1 MQISKLLHI
10 EGFLRDQDLK
20 NSERVKTRWEL
31 YKKLKSFT
39 DLSDE
44 QVFQEF
50 IIRKKRRKKEKM
62 RQ

>member
-10 EGFLRDQDLK
+10 EGFLRDQDVK
-20 NSERVKTRWEL
+20 DSERVKARWEL

-44 QVFQEF
+44 QIFQE
-50 IIRKKRRKKEKM
+50 ITARRNRRKKEKT